1 MPLGILV
8 DGQTGK
14 VWYLSTKH
22 GTLGSYNLIAHKFD
36 RELTIPIWNVRNNP
50 TDNSQVWSV
59 KADKRGNIWFTDEK
73 QNAIWKYDK
82 SLRGFEMYK
91 VPEESKAFGTTYP
104 ISIDFD
110 SKGNVYFV
118 GIRSPTLWLGNVTEM
133 KNGTSNGIS
142 KIPIPTIGFKGVDP
156 DLVSTG
162 SSIVDNKRNVVWIS
176 MLSFPTKDTT
186 L

>member
-1 MPLGILV
+1 LKNKNILAYGIIGIIVVAAVYAFLLRTPSNNNNLVSSNNNNNTNLQSTSQLVANSRAAAIEKYQKQFCGLNSSPNSNDYITEYKLPAKCEMPLGILV

-73 QNAIWKYDK
+73 QNFLFSYYMFVHL
-82 SLRGFEMYK
+82 S
-91 VPEESKAFGTTYP
+91 
-104 ISIDFD
+104 IS
-110 SKGNVYFV
+110 
-118 GIRSPTLWLGNVTEM
+118 RQE
-133 KNGTSNGIS
+133 
-142 KIPIPTIGFKGVDP
+142 
-156 DLVSTG
+156 
-162 SSIVDNKRNVVWIS
+162 RNR
-176 MLSFPTKDTT
+176 
-186 L
+186 